1 VSVAVQVEVAR
12 PSIPPRTLAAMMIMM
27 IMVLIGWAALIPL
40 VLLAAVAVCQA
51 GHREDVARGFAA
63 PV

>member
-12 PSIPPRTLAAMMIMM
+12 PSIRPRTLAAMMIMM
-27 IMVLIGWAALIPL
+27 IMVFIGWAALAPL
-40 VLLAAVAVCQA
+40 VLLAAVAVCRA

-63 PV
+63 QV